1 MYSYH
6 ESIRNSCRTEYK
18 PVDGTTDAMIAGLPA
33 SIDFKGTEFSIRYQ
47 PTSAMF
53 ANATLEKRKSSKAV
67 LGAVTLDAQS
77 LELGWSH
84 QFDRSNLS
92 GLQLKASL
100 SAIRRH
106 NEVTLSGLGLALS
119 SDENRLRL
127 RINAELNPHWRVG
140 VASSVRA
147 SGDPRARFN
156 VIYLG
161 RMLTERVF
169 LAVRYQDTMSS
180 IGTNYVVVTEEYALT
195 LGTRFQALMSKSPE
209 TNQAIIETLKAF
221 AEQTRSSKDPL
232 RAVALQEVIRNGFG
246 CVVNM

>member
-1 MYSYH
+1 MSFNLFCSKAARTLCLWVSLWMGFSSIALA
-6 ESIRNSCRTEYK
+6 ESSPQWLVTATHI
-18 PVDGTTDAMIAGLPA
+18 DGTTDAMIAGLPA
-33 SIDFKGTEFSIRYQ
+33 SIDFKGTELSIRYQ

-53 ANATLEKRKSSKAV
+53 ANATLEKRKASKAV

-127 RINAELNPHWRVG
+127 RIDAELEPHWRLG
-140 VASSVRA
+140 AASSVRA
-147 SGDPRARFN
+147 SGDPRARSN

-169 LAVRYQDTMSS
+169 IAVRYQDTMSS
-180 IGTNYVVVTEEYALT
+180 IGTNYAAVTEEYALT
-195 LGTRFQALMSKSPE
+195 LGTRF
-209 TNQAIIETLKAF
+209 
-221 AEQTRSSKDPL
+221 
-232 RAVALQEVIRNGFG
+232 
-246 CVVNM
+246 